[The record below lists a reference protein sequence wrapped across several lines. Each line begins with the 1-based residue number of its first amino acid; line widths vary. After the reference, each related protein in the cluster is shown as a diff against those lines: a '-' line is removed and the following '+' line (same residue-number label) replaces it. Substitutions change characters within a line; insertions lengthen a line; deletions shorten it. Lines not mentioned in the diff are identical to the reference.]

1 MQSLI
6 RPLQIL
12 HFVCFETFRGGIAD
26 VLQIIAKFLQN
37 PRALELK
44 VSHGELQENKK
55 NLRAQQQN
63 ILICTTNYMVH

>member
-55 NLRAQQQN
+55 KPQSSATKHSQM
-63 ILICTTNYMVH
+63 YH